1 MKTNSAADAPAFALS
16 QVHFKEV
23 LNIEKLE
30 IDACRV
36 AACRGSQRRGQDHTT
51 AHLEQNDL
59 TGVRPGALFR
69 RICGGDGSGTVQE
82 NLLRLWVEYD
92 LNLRSRG
99 ISPPQHDRDDADE
112 LGRRLSI
119 HDSLRRA
126 ARSEQLGLQRSHSDH
141 PATPS
146 RAAALAGIGDL
157 LSYSERPAGAGCG
170 SGFR

>member
-1 MKTNSAADAPAFALS
+1 MYRSITILLLALCFAGAATCNTAAEPQSLIDLRSNALGGYGGHQFKATVLHGQFALY
-16 QVHFKEV
+16 
-23 LNIEKLE
+23 
-30 IDACRV
+30 
-36 AACRGSQRRGQDHTT
+36 
-51 AHLEQNDL
+51 
-59 TGVRPGALFR
+59 
-69 RICGGDGSGTVQE
+69 GG
-82 NLLRLWVEYD
+82 LWVEYD
-92 LNLRSRG
+92 PNLRSRG
-99 ISPPQHDRDDADE
+99 ISPPQHYRDDADE

-126 ARSEQLGLQRSHSDH
+126 ARSEQLGFQRSHSDH